1 MPQTTEKLEITLEYL
16 KDANKNIDNA
26 VKNIDK
32 VAKADQKCRNKTCCV
47 IVLLAIVLALVAV
60 IYFGITWF

>member
-1 MPQTTEKLEITLEYL
+1 M
-16 KDANKNIDNA
+16 IDNA

-32 VAKADQKCRNKTCCV
+32 AARADQKCRNKTCCV
-47 IVLLAIVLALVAV
+47 IVLLVIILALAAV